1 MGVTWNHRY
10 IIARKSTGTC
20 FKSNYDINVGIVGNL
35 TGQKTTKRTT
45 FSSIALRIHQL
56 VFFIFVK
63 IIFINISVHVWNLFI
78 FETSWKIYSRQNKF
92 VMLIFWPA
100 FCSRFQ
106 LNNLHK
112 LTRSLCLLFTPCG
125 LQSGGSIQT
134 PQYELIFETFFL
146 FSNMKIIKILV
157 KNISVT
163 NMQITISPIRKFSY

>member
-20 FKSNYDINVGIVGNL
+20 FKSNYDISVGIVGNL

-63 IIFINISVHVWNLFI
+63 IIFINILVHVWNLFI

-92 VMLIFWPA
+92 VMLCNILA
-100 FCSRFQ
+100 
-106 LNNLHK
+106 
-112 LTRSLCLLFTPCG
+112 CLLQPFSTEQPA
-125 LQSGGSIQT
+125 QT
-134 PQYELIFETFFL
+134 NTLPARAFL
-146 FSNMKIIKILV
+146 PPMGYNRGEAYRPLNTNSYVKHFSSFKIWK
-157 KNISVT
+157 
-163 NMQITISPIRKFSY
+163 

>member
-20 FKSNYDINVGIVGNL
+20 FKSNYDISVGIVGNL
-35 TGQKTTKRTT
+35 TGQKTTKQTT
-45 FSSIALRIHQL
+45 FSSIALRIRQL

-63 IIFINISVHVWNLFI
+63 VIFRNISVHVWNVFI

-100 FCSRFQ
+100 FWLHRRFE

-112 LTRSLCLLFTPCG
+112 LTRSLRALFYPAW
-125 LQSGGSIQT
+125 
-134 PQYELIFETFFL
+134 
-146 FSNMKIIKILV
+146 
-157 KNISVT
+157 VT
-163 NMQITISPIRKFSY
+163 NGGNEAYRPLNTNSYLKHFSSFLIWK

>member
-20 FKSNYDINVGIVGNL
+20 FKSNYDISVGIVGNL

-100 FCSRFQ
+100 FCAAVFNWTTCTNEHTPCTRF
-106 LNNLHK
+106 
-112 LTRSLCLLFTPCG
+112 FTPRG
-125 LQSGGSIQT
+125 LQSGGSVQT
-134 PQYELIFETFFL
+134 PEYELIFETFFL
-146 FSNMKIIKILV
+146 FSNMKLIQILV
-157 KNISVT
+157 KYKRYKYT
-163 NMQITISPIRKFSY
+163 NYKFSY